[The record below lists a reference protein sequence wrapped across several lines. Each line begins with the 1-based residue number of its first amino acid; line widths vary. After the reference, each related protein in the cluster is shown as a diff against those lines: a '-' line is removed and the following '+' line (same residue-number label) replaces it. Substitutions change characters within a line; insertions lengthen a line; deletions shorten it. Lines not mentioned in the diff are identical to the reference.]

1 MIYTSKKI
9 IIFLFTIMQL
19 AILSSCMDSGYR
31 LSFPEIDDLAD
42 EYPAQAKV
50 FLSRADS
57 NDNKGYYKL
66 LTAKIEYQLK
76 GYIYKENDID
86 DAINIFVNEKDEPLL
101 ARSLYYKG
109 ASILNNYRDTAKAI
123 NWFSQA
129 IAYDSN
135 MREKE
140 KLDMYDILC
149 RITHQNIYTVELED
163 ESRQTNNI
171 RYRAWAL
178 LYRGINNQD
187 QELANQAFEIANQI
201 KENKDST
208 LGPMYYHYFQALMD
222 RGDVPDSILI
232 SYAKKAQD
240 NHGVKYDNNID
251 FYRLLTRNSKETHA
265 FAMQHIKEKYSMNQ
279 ELIKPWGYYPFALG
293 YKYYLPLYFL
303 SLQKGDTLMANRVA
317 HELRQEAPLL
327 IKDENSGKEKQ
338 VKLMY
343 EGGNTRY
350 RYEKVK
356 TYIFVG
362 IIIVLIILLTMTY
375 LSISRIRKAHQTI
388 KNLHESLHQLKDVE
402 NSSLSEQC
410 ERLNHEITTQL
421 RKLKRRDKDIEE
433 YKAQITELTDISQG
447 LVYYSM
453 TIQNQNISQIGKQ
466 GIRQLLASFKVIDE
480 TYNKRLE
487 NYDLNPSQSL
497 FCILYHIGK
506 SDEEVM
512 QILQYSLS
520 NIRVRKSRIKSDTGA
535 ESFDDIIR

>member
-19 AILSSCMDSGYR
+19 AILASCMDSGYR

-57 NDNKGYYKL
+57 NDDKGYYKL

-109 ASILNNYRDTAKAI
+109 ASILNNYRDTTKAI
-123 NWFSQA
+123 KWFSQA

-163 ESRQTNNI
+163 EARQTNNI

-187 QELANQAFEIANQI
+187 QELANQAFEVANQI

-265 FAMQHIKEKYSMNQ
+265 FAMQHIKENYSINQ
-279 ELIKPWGYYPFALG
+279 EYIQPWGSYSFALG

>member
-19 AILSSCMDSGYR
+19 AILASCMDSGYR

-76 GYIYKENDID
+76 GYIYKENYID

-123 NWFSQA
+123 KWFSQA

-163 ESRQTNNI
+163 ETRQTNNI

-178 LYRGINNQD
+178 LYRSINNQD
-187 QELANQAFEIANQI
+187 QELADQAFEVANQI

-222 RGDVPDSILI
+222 RGNVPDSILI

-240 NHGVKYDNNID
+240 NFGVKYDNNID
-251 FYRLLTRNSKETHA
+251 FYRLLTRNSKEIHA
-265 FAMQHIKEKYSMNQ
+265 FAMQHIKENYSINQ
-279 ELIKPWGYYPFALG
+279 EYIQPWGSYSFALG

-303 SLQKGDTLMANRVA
+303 SLQKGDTLMANRIA

-327 IKDENSGKEKQ
+327 AKDQNSEKEKQ

-433 YKAQITELTDISQG
+433 YKSQITELTDISQG

-520 NIRVRKSRIKSDTGA
+520 NIRVRKSRIKSETGA

>member
-19 AILSSCMDSGYR
+19 AILASCMDSGYR

-109 ASILNNYRDTAKAI
+109 ASILNNYRDTTKAI
-123 NWFSQA
+123 KWFSQA

-163 ESRQTNNI
+163 EARQTNNI

-187 QELANQAFEIANQI
+187 QELANQAFEVANQI

-265 FAMQHIKEKYSMNQ
+265 FAMQHIKENYSINQ
-279 ELIKPWGYYPFALG
+279 EYIQPWGSYSFALG

-303 SLQKGDTLMANRVA
+303 SLQKGDTLMAKRVA

>member
-66 LTAKIEYQLK
+66 LTAKIEYELN

-123 NWFSQA
+123 KWFSQA

-163 ESRQTNNI
+163 EARQTNNI

-187 QELANQAFEIANQI
+187 QELANQAFEVANQI

-265 FAMQHIKEKYSMNQ
+265 FAMQHIKEEYSMDQ
-279 ELIKPWGYYPFALG
+279 ELIKSWGSYFFALG

-327 IKDENSGKEKQ
+327 AKDQNSEKENQ

-410 ERLNHEITTQL
+410 GRLNHEITTQL

-433 YKAQITELTDISQG
+433 YKAQITELTEISQG

-480 TYNKRLE
+480 KYRERLE

-520 NIRVRKSRIKSDTGA
+520 NIRVRKSRIKSDTGV

>member
-19 AILSSCMDSGYR
+19 TILASCMDSGYR

-109 ASILNNYRDTAKAI
+109 ASILNNYRDTTKAI
-123 NWFSQA
+123 KWFSQA

-163 ESRQTNNI
+163 EARQTNNI

-303 SLQKGDTLMANRVA
+303 SLQKGDTLMAKRVA

-327 IKDENSGKEKQ
+327 AKGENSGKEKQ

>member
-19 AILSSCMDSGYR
+19 TILASCMDSGYR

-109 ASILNNYRDTAKAI
+109 ASILNNYRDTTKAI
-123 NWFSQA
+123 KWFSQA

-163 ESRQTNNI
+163 EARQTNNI

-187 QELANQAFEIANQI
+187 QELANQAFEVANQI

-265 FAMQHIKEKYSMNQ
+265 FAMQHIKENYSINQ
-279 ELIKPWGYYPFALG
+279 EYIQPWGSYSFALG

>member
-19 AILSSCMDSGYR
+19 TILASCMDSGYR

-109 ASILNNYRDTAKAI
+109 ASILNNYRDTTKAI
-123 NWFSQA
+123 KWFSQA

-163 ESRQTNNI
+163 EARQTNNI

-265 FAMQHIKEKYSMNQ
+265 FAMQHIKENYSINQ
-279 ELIKPWGYYPFALG
+279 EYIQPWGSYSFALG

>member
-19 AILSSCMDSGYR
+19 TILASCMDSGYR

-109 ASILNNYRDTAKAI
+109 ASILNNYRDTTKAI
-123 NWFSQA
+123 KWFAQA

-163 ESRQTNNI
+163 EARQTNNI

-178 LYRGINNQD
+178 LYRSINNQD
-187 QELANQAFEIANQI
+187 QELANQAFEVANQI

-222 RGDVPDSILI
+222 RDDVPDSILI

>member
-19 AILSSCMDSGYR
+19 TILASCMDSGYR

-163 ESRQTNNI
+163 EARQTNNI

-178 LYRGINNQD
+178 LYRSINNQD
-187 QELANQAFEIANQI
+187 QELANQAFEVANQI

-222 RGDVPDSILI
+222 RDDVPDSILI

-279 ELIKPWGYYPFALG
+279 ELIKPWGSYPFALG

-327 IKDENSGKEKQ
+327 AKGENSGKEKQ

>member
-19 AILSSCMDSGYR
+19 TILASCMDSGYR

-163 ESRQTNNI
+163 EARQTNNI

-187 QELANQAFEIANQI
+187 QELANQAFEVANQI

-265 FAMQHIKEKYSMNQ
+265 FAMQHIKENYSINQ
-279 ELIKPWGYYPFALG
+279 EYIQPWGSYSFALG

-303 SLQKGDTLMANRVA
+303 SLQKGDTLMANRIA

-327 IKDENSGKEKQ
+327 AKDQNSEKEKQ

>member
-19 AILSSCMDSGYR
+19 TILASCMDSGYR

-123 NWFSQA
+123 KWFSQA

-163 ESRQTNNI
+163 EARQTNNI

-303 SLQKGDTLMANRVA
+303 SLQKGDTLMAKRVA

>member
-19 AILSSCMDSGYR
+19 TILASCMDSGYR

-109 ASILNNYRDTAKAI
+109 ASILNNYRDTTKAI
-123 NWFSQA
+123 KWFSQA

-163 ESRQTNNI
+163 EARQTNNI

-327 IKDENSGKEKQ
+327 AKGENSGKEKQ

>member
-163 ESRQTNNI
+163 EARQTNNI

-410 ERLNHEITTQL
+410 ELLNHEITTQL

-466 GIRQLLASFKVIDE
+466 SIRQLLASFKVIDE

>member
-19 AILSSCMDSGYR
+19 AILASCMDSGYR

-76 GYIYKENDID
+76 GYIYKENYID

-123 NWFSQA
+123 KWFSQA

-163 ESRQTNNI
+163 EARQTNNI

-265 FAMQHIKEKYSMNQ
+265 FAMQHIKENYSMNQ
-279 ELIKPWGYYPFALG
+279 EYIQPWGSYSFALG

-303 SLQKGDTLMANRVA
+303 SLQKGDTLMAKRVA

-327 IKDENSGKEKQ
+327 AKGENSGKEKQ

-421 RKLKRRDKDIEE
+421 RKLKHRDKDIEE

-466 GIRQLLASFKVIDE
+466 GIRQILASFKVIDE